1 MNECRK
7 RELLDSILGVCRRP
21 HLRVCW
27 SIRTH
32 KGIKVKKNIL
42 NHLVKEPFGAAA
54 ARELCRGGGV
64 FEPGRLYRRLEISDA
79 LRGAFVEHGGAAGTT
94 RARVAQVLKKWLVG
108 SASPFRKE
116 ARGLYRFLGREAD
129 AARYLGA
136 AVPSIAAN
144 AVNDASLDVGLTPER
159 EIGTGPCEVHAW
171 CLPRYVT
178 ACDGRWPI
186 KVGSAGA
193 EGFARALLDFLDN
206 LPERPRY
213 LLRLGCADETEALRR
228 EMLLHAWFTS
238 RGQQVDGAPG
248 NGWFHTNPG
257 EVEQAARNLVATDN
271 PGRGAGA
278 AEPEDLIA
286 AAFKEVAHDD
296 WAQLPEDLT
305 DRLDEYLY
313 GGLIQ

>member
-1 MNECRK
+1 MK
-7 RELLDSILGVCRRP
+7 
-21 HLRVCW
+21 
-27 SIRTH
+27 
-32 KGIKVKKNIL
+32 KGIL

-54 ARELCRGGGV
+54 AHALCRVRGL

-79 LRGAFVEHGGAAGTT
+79 LRGAFVEHGGAADTT

-116 ARGLYRFLGREAD
+116 ARGLYRFLGWEAD
-129 AARYLGA
+129 AARYLA
-136 AVPSIAAN
+136 ASAPVIAAH

-159 EIGTGPCEVHAW
+159 EIGAGPCEVHAW
-171 CLPRYVT
+171 CLPRYE
-178 ACDGRWPI
+178 AASDGRWPI

-193 EGFARALLDFLDN
+193 EGFARALLDNLDN

-213 LLRLGCADETEALRR
+213 LLRLGCADESEARRR
-228 EMLLHAWFTS
+228 EVLLHAWFTS

-257 EVEQAARNLVATDN
+257 EVEQAVRNLVATDN
-271 PGRGAGA
+271 TGRGAGT

-286 AAFKEVAHDD
+286 AAFKEVTHDE

-313 GGLIQ
+313 GGFLQ